1 MNRSESAPGPTAAG
15 KEAANQPTADQ
26 PAADQTAAGHAYL
39 VVEQAG
45 RWSDV
50 YRLHPGQTTT
60 LGRARDNAIV
70 VRTEAASR
78 HHAEIAR
85 NDDRDWVVRDLGSRN
100 GTVLNGQTLDKPSV
114 LCDGDRVCVGGLQL
128 RFASSSEGLTPPAL
142 RPAASA
148 SFGENAAT
156 GTWDPRQLV
165 SHTRRSGLIDYPR
178 SPTAGDGRLVGLGS
192 DDAEASL
199 SDPQRELLDRGK
211 LLSLSFEVAEEES
224 LENVI
229 QQCQHFLASELD
241 GAIAQVHFP
250 VSDSVANPKSEAGDV
265 DASRFDPPLSIPS
278 SLLRQPFA
286 VLLHRLGQT
295 SQPLPESIEMESD
308 SVIFA
313 PILRSAS
320 AGDDLDANTAWLHVS
335 QSLTGLT
342 LDPSDLQLT
351 AGIAELLAIRREDL
365 STKRRLQ
372 KSLKRSQQQV
382 RWLKESLG
390 DRVRLI
396 GKSESMARVI
406 EQVRLAAPTPS
417 TILIRGESG
426 VGKELIAKAIH
437 LASPRSEGPLVC
449 MNCAALSPSLLE
461 SELFGHEK
469 GAFTGATERQ
479 IGKFE
484 AARGGTILLDEVGE
498 MPAEIQAKFLRV
510 LEGHSFERVGG
521 HQTIQ
526 IDVRVVA
533 ATNRDLREMV
543 DAGQFREDL
552 YYRLHVVEFVV
563 PPLRDRGSDV
573 IELANHFVRRFAR
586 EMGRPTEGL
595 TKAAQKKLR
604 AYRWPGNIREL
615 RNVIERAVVLST
627 DQMLDEDSLLLAGG
641 KAPSTTGVRAS
652 ETEIG
657 IDKTL
662 AQVTEEHIDRVLR
675 YTEGNKSRAAQ
686 MLGIERSTLDRR
698 LKRQKKAGS

>member
-1 MNRSESAPGPTAAG
+1 MNRSEP
-15 KEAANQPTADQ
+15 EADEAST
-26 PAADQTAAGHAYL
+26 GHAYL

-50 YRLHPGQTTT
+50 YRLHPEQTTT

-78 HHAEIAR
+78 HHAEIACE
-85 NDDRDWVVRDLGSRN
+85 DPHGWIVRDLGSRN
-100 GTVLNGQTLDKPSV
+100 GTVLNDQPLDQPSE
-114 LCDGDRVCVGGLQL
+114 LKDGDRVCVGGLHL
-128 RFASSSEGLTPPAL
+128 RFASSSQGLTPPL
-142 RPAASA
+142 PPAPASA
-148 SFGENAAT
+148 GIGDNAAT
-156 GTWDPRQLV
+156 NPWDPRQVV
-165 SHTRRSGLIDYPR
+165 SRTRRSGLIDFPEAHVDATGH
-178 SPTAGDGRLVGLGS
+178 PLQ
-192 DDAEASL
+192 DDLDTGTPHFARP
-199 SDPQRELLDRGK
+199 DRMLLDRGK
-211 LLSLSFEVAEEES
+211 LLSLSFEVAEEDTFES
-224 LENVI
+224 VAAK
-229 QQCQHFLASELD
+229 CQHFLASEMD
-241 GAIAQVHFP
+241 GALAEVHLP
-250 VSDSVANPKSEAGDV
+250 VPGPPPSGQPVTAESVDP
-265 DASRFDPPLSIPS
+265 RFDPPLSIPA
-278 SLLRQPFA
+278 SLLHQPFA
-286 VLLHRLGQT
+286 VLLHRLGEG
-295 SQPLPESIEMESD
+295 SQLLPESIELESD
-308 SVIFA
+308 SVILA
-313 PILRSAS
+313 PIVRTAS
-320 AGDDLDANTAWLHVS
+320 LGGDLDVDIPWLQVT
-335 QSLTGLT
+335 QSVTGRP
-342 LDPSDLQLT
+342 LDPSDLQLA

-365 STKRRLQ
+365 STKNRLR

-382 RWLKESLG
+382 RWLRESLG
-390 DRVRLI
+390 DRVKLI

-449 MNCAALSPSLLE
+449 MNCAALSPTLLE

-469 GAFTGATERQ
+469 GAFTGATERK

-510 LEGHSFERVGG
+510 LEGHAFERVGG

-563 PPLRDRGSDV
+563 PPLRDRGGDV

-604 AYRWPGNIREL
+604 TYRWPGNIREL

-627 DQMLDEDSLLLAGG
+627 DPILDEASLLLSGG
-641 KAPSTTGVRAS
+641 TSSTAQRGGSVNV
-652 ETEIG
+652 ETD

-698 LKRQKKAGS
+698 LKRQQKTRT